1 MRAMRALIVA
11 REPASRRGLR
21 LLVRRLPGLEVVGE
35 CQDVAELLDAVG
47 ELEPDLVLLHSR
59 GVPELLRP
67 LSPPRAEAERH
78 AEADRVREVQAWA
91 GKARFAVK
99 KPNGRITFVSVDELL
114 WVEAA
119 HDYMRLYT
127 AEGSQL
133 IRETMTR
140 IERQL
145 DPDSFVRIHRSTIVR
160 VDAVTEIQYDQ
171 QGRCRVLLADGN
183 ERTVSCEGRKR
194 LQAVIGLSV

>member
-1 MRAMRALIVA
+1 MRTMRALIVA

-35 CQDVAELLDAVG
+35 CQDAAELLDAVG
-47 ELEPDLVLLHSR
+47 ELEPDLVLLHSH
-59 GVPELLRP
+59 GLPELLRP
-67 LSPPRAEAERH
+67 LSPPRAEA
-78 AEADRVREVQAWA
+78 DRVRDVQAWA

-140 IERQL
+140 IELQL

-171 QGRCRVLLADGN
+171 QGRCRVLLVDGN
-183 ERTVSCEGRKR
+183 ERTVSRAGRQR

>member
-1 MRAMRALIVA
+1 MRALIVA

-21 LLVRRLPGLEVVGE
+21 LLLRELPGLEVVGE
-35 CQDVAELLDAVG
+35 CQDAAEVLDAVG

-59 GVPELLRP
+59 GLAELLRP
-67 LSPPRAEAERH
+67 SPTPRAGVGPRV
-78 AEADRVREVQAWA
+78 EADRVRDVQAWA
-91 GKARFAVK
+91 GTTRFAVR
-99 KPNGRITFVSVDELL
+99 KPNGRITFISVDELL

-119 HDYMRLYT
+119 RDYMRLYT

-160 VDAVTEIQYDQ
+160 VDSVTEIQYDQ

-183 ERTVSCEGRKR
+183 ERTVSRAGRKR

>member
-1 MRAMRALIVA
+1 MRTMRALIVA
-11 REPASRRGLR
+11 REPASRRDLR
-21 LLVRRLPGLEVVGE
+21 LLLRRLPGLEVVGE
-35 CQDVAELLDAVG
+35 CQDAAELLDAVG
-47 ELEPDLVLLHSR
+47 ELEPDLVLLHSH
-59 GVPELLRP
+59 GLPELLRP
-67 LSPPRAEAERH
+67 LSPPRAEA
-78 AEADRVREVQAWA
+78 DRVRDVQAWA

-99 KPNGRITFVSVDELL
+99 KPNGRITFISVDELL

-119 HDYMRLYT
+119 RDYMRLYT

-171 QGRCRVLLADGN
+171 EGHCRVLLADGN
-183 ERTVSCEGRKR
+183 ERTASRAGRKR
-194 LQAVIGLSV
+194 LQAVIGLSL